1 MNPLDLV
8 RDLGRRYPT
17 AWKDLEAFRSSKG
30 RDGLPD
36 WPSWCW
42 CPLAGAYAVAKH
54 GFDDR
59 FPGRNTVSEIGAIA
73 AWRASQ
79 GIYKIHPDL
88 IEPLSNTPLDDIPA
102 EWLYQLPEWCI
113 WVDLGP
119 GGFFAHLESNAN
131 TGRPEL
137 RFWVVSPDEEPY
149 PVIVHL
155 DQPTL
160 SKSVDQVVDEVR
172 RKSLSSLGKDVS
184 FSADDLHGLKTVAA
198 MFTALVVYVIGA
210 VQQHDIRDAK
220 GLRKAPSKASVTPN
234 HPTTWEVGW
243 KQGEAFRTA
252 MRSPSQG
259 GAHASPRP
267 HIRRAHWHHFWEGP
281 RSGARRLVVRWL
293 PPTFVGTGEIIPTV
307 HSIDT

>member
-17 AWKDLEAFRSSKG
+17 AWKVLEAMRSSKG
-30 RDGLPD
+30 RNGLPD

-42 CPLAGAYAVAKH
+42 CPLAAANAIATLSS
-54 GFDDR
+54 DDR
-59 FPGRNTVSEIGAIA
+59 FSGRNVVDEIGAIA
-73 AWRASQ
+73 SWRASQ

-88 IEPLSNTPLDDIPA
+88 IEPLSSTPLEEVPA

-131 TGRPEL
+131 TRRPEL
-137 RFWVVSPDEEPY
+137 RFWVVSPGEDPY

-155 DQPTL
+155 NQPTL
-160 SKSVDQVVDEVR
+160 SKSVDQVVDEAR
-172 RKSLSSLGKDVS
+172 RKSLSSLGKDLII
-184 FSADDLHGLKTVAA
+184 SADDLHNLKTVAA
-198 MFTALVVYVIGA
+198 KFTSLVVYVIGA
-210 VQQHDIRDAK
+210 VQQHDIRDVK
-220 GLRKAPSKASVTPN
+220 GLRSSPAKASATPN

-243 KQGEAFRTA
+243 KQGEAFRAA
-252 MRSPSQG
+252 MRNASQG
-259 GAHASPRP
+259 GEHASPRP

-281 RSGARRLVVRWL
+281 RSGSRRLVVRWL
-293 PPTFVGTGEIIPTV
+293 PPTFVGTGEIIPTI